1 MESLTRGDL
10 ARRCGVNFETVR
22 YYEQQGLIPEPAR
35 TASNYRVYDAEA
47 VQRIRFVKRAQ
58 ELGFTLK
65 EIRELLA
72 LRARPEARCATV
84 RARARAK
91 MDDIDGKIETL
102 QAMRRA
108 LARLTK
114 ECGGRGPVTRCP
126 ILGALDAVDSRRTP
140 SRSRDNQRRRKRR
153 G

>member
-1 MESLTRGDL
+1 LESLTRGGL

-35 TASNYRVYDAEA
+35 TASNYRIYDEEM
-47 VQRIRFVKRAQ
+47 VERVRFVTRAQ

-72 LRARPEARCATV
+72 LRARPGARCATM
-84 RARARAK
+84 RARAHAK
-91 MDDIDGKIETL
+91 IDDIDAKLETL

-114 ECGGRGPVTRCP
+114 ECGGRGPVTHCP
-126 ILGALDAVDSRRTP
+126 ILGALDARRTP
-140 SRSRDNQRRRKRR
+140 SRSWDNHRRRKRR